1 MSCSVAI
8 TVDEWEDQS
17 TVNSAWAGAL
27 VAIIALLMLSFFL
40 RRPIE
45 LWPLP
50 CLLDC
55 LGVVCG
61 IAGVVGICQAQSE
74 YAWGF
79 ASPLYVLPVT
89 AMAGVIVLFIGT
101 AIYAWRLH
109 RQRVKEREP
118 SDPLKPYLMKKEIDV
133 W

>member
-1 MSCSVAI
+1 
-8 TVDEWEDQS
+8 
-17 TVNSAWAGAL
+17 
-27 VAIIALLMLSFFL
+27 MLSFFL

-50 CLLDC
+50 CILDS
-55 LGVVCG
+55 LGVACG
-61 IAGVVGICQAQSE
+61 IAGVASLSQAQSE
-74 YAWGF
+74 YEWGF
-79 ASPLYVLPVT
+79 ASPLYVLPVM
-89 AMAGVIVLFIGT
+89 AMAGSIVLFIGT